1 MVTHYS
7 IEFYDSIGVDLNGA
21 ADRCAVNSEKWVATC
36 RINFLVQVC
45 VQKKTSSKL
54 KYGSRK
60 WGFQA
65 DFLRMRGYYSD
76 HIRRGEEK
84 RSI

>member
-45 VQKKTSSKL
+45 VQKKNLFKTEIWLQEVGFSS
-54 KYGSRK
+54 
-60 WGFQA
+60 GFFENA
-65 DFLRMRGYYSD
+65 WLL
-76 HIRRGEEK
+76 
-84 RSI
+84 